1 MIALNKRIIFYT
13 KMTNYIYIN
22 QVTNKIYLNIYNKNN
37 NKNNTQIKNP
47 QDLINIINNPN
58 NNPNN
63 NPIIIINNIT
73 KTLLTKPKQINSKIR
88 EFYKKSELN
97 DFINNHKIWCEQGV
111 SIDFN
116 NPKIYL
122 RCKTL
127 SKSDLLIKACG
138 KKTPDHIIDATAGL
152 GTDSFILSTAF
163 KDTKISLI
171 EENEIISLLLKNGIK
186 NGLEDSSYPETQKT
200 CEKMELHNGNAINII
215 PKLEPADI
223 IYLDPMFADNS
234 FKGAVK
240 KPMQILHKI
249 CPPPSNNQINKLLEI
264 ALNNA
269 KNRVIVKRAKSAC
282 VINLNNSIKPNH
294 QISGKSI
301 RYDVYLQKS

>member
-1 MIALNKRIIFYT
+1 MES
-13 KMTNYIYIN
+13 IYIN
-22 QVTNKIYLNIYNKNN
+22 QINKKIFKNYLLPNKYEITNSKE
-37 NKNNTQIKNP
+37 
-47 QDLINIINNPN
+47 LIDN
-58 NNPNN
+58 
-63 NPIIIINNIT
+63 INNIDLILIKEIN
-73 KTLLTKPKQINSKIR
+73 KTSLTQPNQINSKIR
-88 EFYKKSELN
+88 EFYKKSELI
-97 DFINNHKIWCEQGV
+97 DFINSYKTWCEPGISV
-111 SIDFN
+111 DFN
-116 NPKIYL
+116 NSKIYL

-138 KKTPDHIIDATAGL
+138 KKKPDHIIDATAGL

-163 KDTKISLI
+163 IDTKISLI
-171 EENEIISLLLKNGIK
+171 EENDIISTILQDGIK
-186 NGLEDSSYPETQKT
+186 HGLENSSYPETQKT
-200 CEKMELHNGNAINII
+200 CKKMELHNGNAINII

-249 CPPPSNNQINKLLEI
+249 CPPPSNNKINELLEM
-264 ALNNA
+264 ALKNA

-301 RYDVYLQKS
+301 RYDIYLKKS